1 MKYILI
7 TGVSTGIGYDAVRH
21 FVQQGYFVFGSV
33 RKQADQQRLESDF
46 PDRFKCLQFDILDR
60 AAVDAAAKQVEEIL
74 GGKLLTCLVNNAG
87 VPLTGPLQLIDDERF
102 DHQLLVNVSGTR
114 NVINAFLPMLG
125 ATKGRD
131 PSVQPGKIINN
142 SSISGVIN
150 TPINGSYCISKHAIE
165 SLGEVYRREL
175 MMYGIDVISIQS
187 GPIQSQI
194 WEKSIGKNS
203 EFEES
208 DYKTI
213 IQQTDAIME
222 SAQKIAQP
230 PSVFSELI
238 EKIIDNPRPRLAYI
252 IHKRKWRI
260 WMLRWLPKRWVDRM
274 MHKKLSSPIQ
284 ARSAS
289 E

>member
-1 MKYILI
+1 V
-7 TGVSTGIGYDAVRH
+7 TT
-21 FVQQGYFVFGSV
+21 
-33 RKQADQQRLESDF
+33 
-46 PDRFKCLQFDILDR
+46 
-60 AAVDAAAKQVEEIL
+60 AAKTVEEIL
-74 GGKLLTCLVNNAG
+74 DGQLLTCLVNNAG
-87 VPLTGPLQLIDDERF
+87 VALAGPLQLIDDERF

-125 ATKGRD
+125 AIKDRAPGL
-131 PSVQPGKIINN
+131 QPGKIINN

-194 WEKSIGKNS
+194 WEKNIGAAS
-203 EFEES
+203 DFERS
-208 DYKTI
+208 DYQTMI
-213 IQQTDAIME
+213 RQTDDYMA

-238 EKIIDNPRPRLAYI
+238 EKIINNRRPRLAYI
-252 IHKRKWRI
+252 IHQQRWRI
-260 WMLRWLPKRWVDRM
+260 WMLRWLPRRWVDRL
-274 MHKKLSSPIQ
+274 MHKKLSNPG
-284 ARSAS
+284 
-289 E
+289 

>member
-7 TGVSTGIGYDAVRH
+7 TGVSTGIGLDAVRH

-33 RKQADQQRLESDF
+33 RKQPDQQRLESDF
-46 PDRFKCLQFDILDR
+46 PDRFKCLLFDIVDR
-60 AAVDAAAKQVEEIL
+60 DAIAIAAKQVEEIL
-74 GGKLLTCLVNNAG
+74 DGQLLTCLVNNAG
-87 VPLTGPLQLIDDERF
+87 VALAGPLQLIDDERF

-125 ATKGRD
+125 ASKDRD
-131 PSVQPGKIINN
+131 PDAQPGKIINN

-194 WEKSIGKNS
+194 WEKNIGASS
-203 EFEES
+203 EFEQS
-208 DYKTI
+208 DYRTM
-213 IQQTDAIME
+213 IQRTEEILA
-222 SAQKIAQP
+222 SSQKIAQP

-238 EKIIDNPRPRLAYI
+238 ETIIDNRRPRLAYI
-252 IHKRKWRI
+252 IHQQRWQIR
-260 WMLRWLPKRWVDRM
+260 MLRWLPKRWVDRL
-274 MHKKLSSPIQ
+274 MHKKLTNPIQ

>member
-1 MKYILI
+1 M
-7 TGVSTGIGYDAVRH
+7 
-21 FVQQGYFVFGSV
+21 
-33 RKQADQQRLESDF
+33 RKESDQQRLESDF
-46 PDRFKCLQFDILDR
+46 PDRFKCLLFDLVDR
-60 AAVDAAAKQVEEIL
+60 PALTAAAKQVEQIL
-74 GGKLLTCLVNNAG
+74 DGQLLTCLVNNAG
-87 VPLTGPLQLIDDERF
+87 VPLTGPLELIDDDRF

-125 ATKGRD
+125 ATSERA

-150 TPINGSYCISKHAIE
+150 TPINGPYCISKHAIE

-203 EFEES
+203 EFDGT

-213 IQQTDAIME
+213 IRQTDAIMA
-222 SAQKIAQP
+222 SAQEIAQP

-238 EKIIDNPRPRLAYI
+238 EKIIDNPKPRLAYI
-252 IHKRKWRI
+252 IHKRRWRI
-260 WMLRWLPKRWVDRM
+260 WMLRFMPKRWVDRL
-274 MHKKLSSPIQ
+274 MHKKLSTP
-284 ARSAS
+284 
-289 E
+289 

>member
-21 FVQQGYFVFGSV
+21 FVEQGYFVFGSV
-33 RKQADQQRLESDF
+33 RKEADQQRLEAGF
-46 PDRFKCLQFDILDR
+46 PTRFKCLLFDICDR
-60 AAVDAAAKQVEEIL
+60 AAVDIAAKQVEEIL
-74 GGKLLTCLVNNAG
+74 DGQLLTCLVNNAG
-87 VPLTGPLQLIDDERF
+87 VALTGPLQLVDDERF

-125 ATKGRD
+125 ATKDRD
-131 PSVQPGKIINN
+131 PSVKPGKIINN

-175 MMYGIDVISIQS
+175 MMYGIDVVSIQS

-194 WEKSIGKNS
+194 WEKTIGTTS
-203 EFEES
+203 EFDES

-213 IQQTDAIME
+213 IQQTDAIMAD
-222 SAQKIAQP
+222 AQQIAQP

-238 EKIIDNPRPRLAYI
+238 EKIIDNPKPRLAYI
-252 IHKRKWRI
+252 IHQRRWRI
-260 WMLRWLPKRWVDRM
+260 WMLRWLPQRWVDRL
-274 MHKKLSSPIQ
+274 MHKKLSNP
-284 ARSAS
+284 R
-289 E
+289 